1 MKKAVAIVLSLLM
14 MLTLVLTV
22 SADYE
27 TWTDDETDISYLQVF
42 NCDTNPNGTNSYTV
56 DKEDAQEGQGC
67 LVLQVG
73 DGKVNEMLPAEPID
87 GTDYDTLEFDM
98 YVSDLAI
105 FDLFYGA
112 GKNSG
117 FEITS
122 SGTCDYQ
129 EISWILADIRDYNQG
144 GEWVEGWNHVVL
156 PFNTATIREAGTTAG
171 KEHLTGQLDPS
182 NINYFRFFMVN
193 DNAGDI
199 VIKLDNICLSDRQ
212 AIEEEIRQQEEWK
225 KAADKFVK
233 KIEETDEITAENYET
248 LKLKVISCRSV
259 YDKLSDEAKKLVPAS
274 ALAKLERCEKAIA
287 DFEAN
292 PPTDDPVDEPTDDPV
307 DDPVDEPTD
316 EPTTEEQPKDEQPST
331 DEPAKSGCGAAIS
344 LSAVVV
350 LVLSMAFGVAAVE
363 KKR

>member
-1 MKKAVAIVLSLLM
+1 MKKSVAIFLVLVM
-14 MLTLVLTV
+14 MLTLALSVH
-22 SADYE
+22 AEYK

-42 NCDTNPNGTNSYTV
+42 SCDTKPNGGNSFTV
-56 DKEDAQEGQGC
+56 DTEDAQEGEGC
-67 LVLQVG
+67 IVLEVG
-73 DGKVNEMLPAEPID
+73 DGKVNEMLPEEPID

-98 YVSDLAI
+98 YVSSLAI

-112 GKNSG
+112 NKNSG

-156 PFNTATIREAGTTAG
+156 PFATATIRESGTTPG
-171 KEHLTGQLDPS
+171 REHLAGLLDPS

-193 DNAGDI
+193 DFAGDI

-212 AIEEEIRQQEEWK
+212 AVEEEIRKEEELK

-233 KIEETDEITAENYET
+233 KIEETDEITAENYED
-248 LKLKVISCRSV
+248 LKLKVISCRSM
-259 YDKLSDEAKKLVPAS
+259 YDKLSDEAKRYVPAT

-292 PPTDDPVDEPTDDPV
+292 PPSDEPVEEPTE
-307 DDPVDEPTD
+307 EPTD
-316 EPTTEEQPKDEQPST
+316 EPVEDEQPKDEQPPVE
-331 DEPAKSGCGAAIS
+331 EPKTSGCGAS
-344 LSAVVV
+344 MTLSAVAV
-350 LVLSMAFGVAAVE
+350 LVLSMALGASVLE